1 MIRCELTAC
10 AVITRSASVKAGKD
24 DTQFVSFGITY
35 PVVGRNG
42 EKKNLE
48 VGVTVDGG
56 KDVAAIYTNGRRVNI
71 LGILNIVKRNGK
83 VFFNLRADGGVE
95 LTKSTDPDKFEGKM
109 EFKGKIGKKGI
120 DEKKDKKDNVFKSFS
135 AFSSDRDGDK
145 TEFTWVRFLYFN
157 PKEGED
163 FLQPHAYI
171 QAKGELQLG
180 VFKDEISLD
189 CRLEEV
195 FPWELKKS

>member
-71 LGILNIVKRNGK
+71 LGMLNIVKRNGK

-109 EFKGKIGKKGI
+109 EFKGKIGKKGV

-163 FLQPHAYI
+163 FLQANAYI

-195 FPWELKKS
+195 SPWELKKS

>member
-48 VGVTVDGG
+48 VSVTVDGG

-83 VFFNLRADGGVE
+83 FFFNLRADGGVE

-163 FLQPHAYI
+163 FLQPNAYI

-195 FPWELKKS
+195 SPWELKKS

>member
-24 DTQFVSFGITY
+24 DTQFVAFGITV

-56 KDVAAIYTNGRRVNI
+56 KDVAAVYTNGRRVNI

-109 EFKGKIGKKGI
+109 EFKGKIGKKGV

-163 FLQPHAYI
+163 FLQPNAYI

-195 FPWELKKS
+195 SSWELKKK

>member
-157 PKEGED
+157 PKDGEY
-163 FLQPHAYI
+163 FLQPNAYI

-195 FPWELKKS
+195 SPWELKKS

>member
-10 AVITRSASVKAGKD
+10 AVITRSASVKAGKE

-120 DEKKDKKDNVFKSFS
+120 DEKKDKKDNIFKSFS

-163 FLQPHAYI
+163 FLQPNAYI

-195 FPWELKKS
+195 SPWELKKS

>member
-48 VGVTVDGG
+48 VSVTVDGG

-163 FLQPHAYI
+163 FLQPNAYI

-195 FPWELKKS
+195 SPWELKKS

>member
-163 FLQPHAYI
+163 FLQPNAYI

>member
-24 DTQFVSFGITY
+24 DTQFVSFGITV

-42 EKKNLE
+42 EKKNIE

-56 KDVAAIYTNGRRVNI
+56 KDVAAVYTNGRRVNI

-109 EFKGKIGKKGI
+109 EFKGKIGKKGV

-163 FLQPHAYI
+163 FLQPNAYI

-195 FPWELKKS
+195 SPWELKKS

>member
-71 LGILNIVKRNGK
+71 LGMLNIVKRNGK

-163 FLQPHAYI
+163 FLQPNAYI

-195 FPWELKKS
+195 SPWELKKS

>member
-48 VGVTVDGG
+48 VSVTVDGG

-163 FLQPHAYI
+163 FLQPNADI

-195 FPWELKKS
+195 SPWELKKS

>member
-24 DTQFVSFGITY
+24 DTQFVSFGITV

-56 KDVAAIYTNGRRVNI
+56 KDVAAVYTNGRRVNI

-109 EFKGKIGKKGI
+109 EFKGKIGRKTRKTM
-120 DEKKDKKDNVFKSFS
+120 
-135 AFSSDRDGDK
+135 SSSPSQLSLPTVMVTRQNLRGFVSSISIPRKVK
-145 TEFTWVRFLYFN
+145 TSCR
-157 PKEGED
+157 PM
-163 FLQPHAYI
+163 P
-171 QAKGELQLG
+171 
-180 VFKDEISLD
+180 ISRQRES
-189 CRLEEV
+189 C
-195 FPWELKKS
+195 S

>member
-71 LGILNIVKRNGK
+71 LGMLNIVKRNGK

-109 EFKGKIGKKGI
+109 EFKGKIGKKGV

-163 FLQPHAYI
+163 FLQPNAYI

-195 FPWELKKS
+195 SPWELKKS

>member
-24 DTQFVSFGITY
+24 DAQFVSFGITV

-56 KDVAAIYTNGRRVNI
+56 KDVAAVYTNGRRVNI

-109 EFKGKIGKKGI
+109 EFKGKIGKKGV

-163 FLQPHAYI
+163 FLQPNAYI

-195 FPWELKKS
+195 SPWEFKKS

>member
-71 LGILNIVKRNGK
+71 LGMLNIVKRNGK

-109 EFKGKIGKKGI
+109 EFKGKIGKKGV
-120 DEKKDKKDNVFKSFS
+120 DENKDKKDNVFKSFS

-163 FLQPHAYI
+163 FLQANAYI

-195 FPWELKKS
+195 SPWELKKS

>member
-163 FLQPHAYI
+163 FLQPNAYI

-195 FPWELKKS
+195 SPWELKKS